1 MTILFSAR
9 TPDAYRIKIL
19 VDLLSN
25 IIKVA
30 HLVIDENGISM
41 RMMDSQRTILIDL
54 GLSANNFHG
63 YKCVSGKQYI
73 GLSLNSFGKML
84 RSVKKKDAILLFI
97 DDEVTPLRFGVR
109 VSSSKD
115 NTRVTTS
122 YITIQMVQE
131 IDIELPP
138 INNKPIV
145 IMSSDFS
152 KMVKDMNIIGNVVN
166 ITSTNEQIKFSSNNG
181 GILERDIVFG
191 EAGPATGEEAVVEH
205 FNDDFSTEQLSKI
218 SKISGLNSEL
228 KIFPGKPLIMI
239 SSAIGNLGEIKLYIK
254 SKSQI
259 DNDNYNNVKT
269 PTENA

>member
-54 GLSANNFHG
+54 VLSANNFHG
-63 YKCVSGKQYI
+63 YKCVPGKQYI

-84 RSVKKKDAILLFI
+84 RSVKKKDGILLFI

-109 VSSSKD
+109 VSGKD

-145 IMSSDFS
+145 IISSDFS

-191 EAGPATGEEAVVEH
+191 EASSAMNEAAVEH
-205 FNDDFSTEQLSKI
+205 FNDDFSTEQLTKI
-218 SKISGLNSEL
+218 SKISGLSSDL
-228 KIFPGKPLIMI
+228 KIFPGEPLIMI
-239 SSAIGNLGEIKLYIK
+239 SSVIGNLGEIKLYIK

-259 DNDNYNNVKT
+259 DNDNYNNVKS
-269 PTENA
+269 PTENT

>member
-19 VDLLSN
+19 VDLMSN

-30 HLVIDENGISM
+30 HLVIDETGISM
-41 RMMDSQRTILIDL
+41 RMMDSQRTILVDL
-54 GLSANNFHG
+54 GLSANNFHA

-84 RSVKKKDAILLFI
+84 RSVKKKDGILLFI

-109 VSSSKD
+109 VSSKD
-115 NTRVTTS
+115 NLRVTTS

-138 INNKPIV
+138 IDNKPIV

-166 ITSTNEQIKFSSNNG
+166 ITSANNQIKFSSNNG

-191 EAGPATGEEAVVEH
+191 EFGSETDDVVEH
-205 FNDDFSTEQLSKI
+205 FNDDFSTEQLTKI
-218 SKISGLNSEL
+218 SKISGLSSEL

-239 SSAIGNLGEIKLYIK
+239 SSVVGNLGEIKLYIK

-259 DNDNYNNVKT
+259 DNDNYANVKS
-269 PTENA
+269 PTENT